1 MDISLAG
8 LLGAVLGTITAAAI
22 YGPLVAA
29 IERRLRHPSHSDPQD
44 RAALSQ
50 EIALLRRG
58 LFTADLLLCAGVGY
72 WIGQKLAG

>member
-8 LLGAVLGTITAAAI
+8 LLGAVLGTILAAAI

-29 IERRLRHPSHSDPQD
+29 IERRLRHPSQSEPQD
-44 RAALSQ
+44 HVTLSQ

-58 LFTADLLLCAGVGY
+58 VFIANLLLCAGIGY